1 MRTGATIL
9 TAVLLA
15 AGSSAAQES
24 PSGRFRAE
32 VTLRAGAQRFP
43 ESNRWEAQVMD
54 REGVLR
60 YSLSREIA
68 YDIQFPSLRL
78 SDEGWCVLSSGNEG
92 WVEWYGADGMPAG
105 ILKPFAS
112 PAPDY
117 ERIVKTAVGRSHAG
131 LLLSEPGSPE
141 ARVLLTDDR
150 GGILWTR
157 MLGLSNAAEI
167 ALSEDGRFL
176 VAGAYD
182 GAVPPRAVTVLF
194 DGDGNEVWAR
204 EGSFRFADID
214 PAEGR
219 ILLADRNTVTIV
231 PASSPDA
238 EGVWRSG
245 RREHVVTGVRWAGDR
260 AAVAVEEVSLESGVP
275 MYVTS
280 TLLLL
285 DRTGAVLDRRD
296 VALPSAHPSALHV
309 EADRVELRSPAG
321 PSVAIPLARSR

>member
-1 MRTGATIL
+1 MRTGALIL
-9 TAVLLA
+9 TGVLLTS
-15 AGSSAAQES
+15 GPSAAQES
-24 PSGRFRAE
+24 PSGLFRAE

-43 ESNRWEAQVMD
+43 ESNGWEGRVLD
-54 REGVLR
+54 RDGNLR
-60 YSLSREIA
+60 YLLSREIPF
-68 YDIQFPSLRL
+68 DIQFPSLRL

-92 WVEWYGADGMPAG
+92 WVEWYDADGKPAG
-105 ILKPFAS
+105 TLEPFAS
-112 PAPDY
+112 PGPDY
-117 ERIVKTAVGRSHAG
+117 ERIVKTAVGRAHAG
-131 LLLSEPGSPE
+131 LLVSEPGSPE

-150 GGILWTR
+150 GGVLWTR
-157 MLGLSNAAEI
+157 MLGLPNAAEI

-182 GAVPPRAVTVLF
+182 GAVPPREVTVLF
-194 DGDGNEVWAR
+194 DGDGQEAWAR
-204 EGSFRFADID
+204 EGSFRYADID
-214 PAEGR
+214 PAGKR

-231 PASSPDA
+231 PASSPDP

-245 RREHVVTGVRWAGDR
+245 RREQVVTGVRWAGDR
-260 AAVAVEEVSLESGVP
+260 AAVAVEEVSLDSGVP

-296 VALPSAHPSALHV
+296 VAVPSAHPSALRV

-321 PSVAIPLARSR
+321 PAVAIPLSQSR